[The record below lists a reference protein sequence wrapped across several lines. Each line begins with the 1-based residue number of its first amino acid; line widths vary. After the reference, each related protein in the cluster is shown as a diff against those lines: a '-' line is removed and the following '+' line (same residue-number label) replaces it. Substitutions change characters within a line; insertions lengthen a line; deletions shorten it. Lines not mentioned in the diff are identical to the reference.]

1 MPQRTSGAYNS
12 AAVCRMLHAWI
23 IYWKF
28 AMPIQIIETK
38 RLYRQIS
45 DQLRELIIA
54 GEFPVD
60 SRLPSERDLS
70 VQLGV
75 SRPSL
80 REALIAL
87 EVEGYIEVRMGSGIY
102 VCEPPP
108 GKAGFDLSSEE
119 GPLELIQARAM
130 IEGEVAATAA
140 KAGRKADFD
149 AVEAAI
155 EQMEADA
162 KAGIVPIEAD
172 CLFHVRVAEATGNS
186 VLVGT
191 VKRLFELRLGP
202 LFEQLHSHF
211 ESPDVWAQAIA
222 EHRDVL
228 KALRTRNPEKA
239 KAAMRRHMDI
249 AYKRLSASVT
259 RAPRRKAAAAKTG
272 LTQKV
277 KEGNGAKT
285 TGKRAKVPDKT
296 PAGKGNTKGN
306 IASPRKALRG

>member
-1 MPQRTSGAYNS
+1 
-12 AAVCRMLHAWI
+12 
-23 IYWKF
+23 
-28 AMPIQIIETK
+28 MPIQIIETK

-45 DQLRELIIA
+45 DQLRELIVA

-108 GKAGFDLSSEE
+108 GRAGFDLSSEE

-130 IEGEVAATAA
+130 VEGEVAAAAA

-162 KAGIVPIEAD
+162 KSGIVPIEAD

-191 VKRLFELRLGP
+191 VRRLFELRLGP
-202 LFEQLHSHF
+202 LFDQLHSHF
-211 ESPDVWAQAIA
+211 ESPEVWAQAIA

-228 KALRTRNPEKA
+228 KALRTRDPAKA

-259 RAPRRKAAAAKTG
+259 KVPKRKAVATKAG
-272 LTQKV
+272 PTQKTR
-277 KEGNGAKT
+277 KGNGAQA
-285 TGKRAKVPDKT
+285 TGKLAKVPDKT
-296 PAGKGNTKGN
+296 PAGKGSTKVITAG
-306 IASPRKALRG
+306 IKKAMRG